1 MGFFDGFTRTTM
13 RVPGGAVRFPA
24 WRAATL
30 LLLILIGPLLGPA
43 AMARGVEAMAKGR
56 SYSLPPVTFCTSK
69 DALDTLIDRRRAGDL
84 DSLPTG
90 CLSAIATGP
99 AARFT
104 GFIPAYKVSGLSVR
118 EKLTRPNRH
127 GRFTCPDPATGGSI
141 NCTVWIVRTGFIA
154 GVLVGSDAS
163 RTPAFIEVG
172 YNIEVVD
179 PQTGDLQFAPLP
191 SRPPAPTSSRS
202 GSAPRSPA
210 GPG

>member
-1 MGFFDGFTRTTM
+1 MM
-13 RVPGGAVRFPA
+13 
-24 WRAATL
+24 
-30 LLLILIGPLLGPA
+30 LLILIGPLLAPA

-56 SYSLPPVTFCTSK
+56 RYSLPPVIFCIGK
-69 DALDTLIDRRRAGDL
+69 DALGALIDRRRAGDL
-84 DSLPTG
+84 DSLPAG
-90 CLSAIATGP
+90 CFSAAAT
-99 AARFT
+99 ARFT

-127 GRFTCPDPATGGSI
+127 GQFTCPDPATGGSVS
-141 NCTVWIVRTGFIA
+141 CTVWIVRTGFIA

-191 SRPPAPTSSRS
+191 RARSR
-202 GSAPRSPA
+202 
-210 GPG
+210 

>member
-1 MGFFDGFTRTTM
+1 MARS
-13 RVPGGAVRFPA
+13 R
-24 WRAATL
+24 WRKAMV
-30 LLLILIGPLLGPA
+30 LLILVGPILAQA

-56 SYSLPPVTFCTSK
+56 SYLLPPVIVCTGK
-69 DALDTLIDRRRAGDL
+69 DALGALIDRRRAGDL
-84 DSLPTG
+84 DSLPSG
-90 CLSAIATGP
+90 CLSAAATAPG
-99 AARFT
+99 ARFT

-127 GRFTCPDPATGGSI
+127 GRFTCPDPATGGSVS
-141 NCTVWIVRTGFIA
+141 CAVWIVRTGFIA

-179 PQTGDLQFAPLP
+179 PQTGDLQFSPLP
-191 SRPPAPTSSRS
+191 SRPAAPTSSRS